1 MGLPPLYYGLFNM
14 IKYIKLSEYKDK
26 IQIINLW
33 NKEYQRIYPI
43 LEELFNR
50 NSSNLANEIS
60 YVAIDENNNLVGFI
74 LVKIWKDKFKIVS
87 YDDSCWLNLIY
98 VVPKSRRLGIGSKML
113 ELVEKEAEKIG
124 KKTLYLGKDYYNY
137 FPGLPVDLKNSCPW
151 FEKRGFVRTY
161 DTFDLIKNINNPTLD
176 KIKLRNDSY
185 TFRVSTLNDKEK
197 LIDFMKK
204 NWPGRW
210 LKELIDYYENGG
222 DGKEYVIALDN
233 DVICAFAK
241 VGYPDTKI
249 SLISYSLTWKNRFNA
264 LGGIGPLGVDSSYR
278 KKNLGYDIVAYA
290 NNLLIDNNVS
300 NIIIDWT
307 GLLDF
312 YRLMGFEVFKSY
324 YYMNK
329 TL

>member
-14 IKYIKLSEYKDK
+14 IEYIKLSQFKNK
-26 IQIINLW
+26 IDIINLW
-33 NKEYQRIYPI
+33 NKEYYKIYPI
-43 LEELFNR
+43 SEELFMR
-50 NSSNLANEIS
+50 NSSNLADELS
-60 YVAIDENNNLVGFI
+60 YVAIDERGNLVGFI
-74 LVKIWKDKFKIVS
+74 LSKIWEDKFKITS
-87 YDDSCWLNLIY
+87 YDDTCWINLIY
-98 VVPKSRRLGIGSKML
+98 VVPKSRRLGIGSKLL

-124 KKTLYLGKDYYNY
+124 KKNLYLGRDYCNY

-151 FEKRGFVRTY
+151 FEKKGFVRPY
-161 DTFDLIKNINNPTLD
+161 DTFDLIKNIDNPSLD
-176 KIKLRNDSY
+176 KLKLRNDSY
-185 TFRVSTLNDKEK
+185 IFRISTLSDKDD
-197 LIDFMKK
+197 LIAFMKK

-233 DVICAFAK
+233 NNICAFAK
-241 VGYPDTKI
+241 IGYPNTDI
-249 SLISYSLTWKNRFNA
+249 SLISYNMTWRNRFKA
-264 LGGIGPLGVDSSYR
+264 LGGIGPLGVDTSYR
-278 KKNLGYDIVAYA
+278 KRNLGYDIVAFA
-290 NNLLIDNNVS
+290 NNVLIDNKVS

-307 GLLDF
+307 GLVDF